1 MNLNRILIII
11 ISLAVIAAIVMIS
24 IYACGSRSS
33 NLSSL
38 SIPSEGGTINP
49 SEGTYDKDVEVNIRA
64 IPNTGY
70 RFDHWE
76 GSASSTSSTILLTMD
91 GGKHLEAYFTAL
103 IPKTVSLINRRNITV
118 FKRIKI
124 SIDTFWAYGITNQV
138 LED

>member
-1 MNLNRILIII
+1 MNLKRILIII
-11 ISLAVIAAIVMIS
+11 VSLAIIAAIVMIS

-76 GSASSTSSTILLTMD
+76 GSASSKSSTILLTMD
-91 GGKHLEAYFTAL
+91 GDKHLEAYFTAL
-103 IPKTVSLINRRNITV
+103 IP
-118 FKRIKI
+118 
-124 SIDTFWAYGITNQV
+124 
-138 LED
+138 